1 MHFLFTVKIKISKNH
16 SLAYY
21 ELTLLSNKMQYVG
34 GQTYCIDSC
43 CFNKGVYFSVSSV
56 ILENQIDKNLS
67 YFNLKVSLSSS
78 QKLKVKIFNNKK
90 HDIKVKAMVT
100 SAITCRN
107 GFISYTTNLTNYDES
122 LRISASGYS

>member
-21 ELTLLSNKMQYVG
+21 ELRLLSNKMQYVG

-43 CFNKGVYFSVSSV
+43 CFNKGVYSSVYSV

-67 YFNLKVSLSSS
+67 YFNLKISSSSS
-78 QKLKVKIFNNKK
+78 QELKVKIFNNKK

>member
-1 MHFLFTVKIKISKNH
+1 
-16 SLAYY
+16 
-21 ELTLLSNKMQYVG
+21 MQYVG

-43 CFNKGVYFSVSSV
+43 CFNKGVYFSVYSV

-67 YFNLKVSLSSS
+67 YFNLKISSSSS
-78 QKLKVKIFNNKK
+78 QELKVKIFNNKK

-100 SAITCRN
+100 SVITCRN